1 MKVGSCEYREDVLYD
16 PEFGTWGRPEGGAW
30 RVGVTPLLAWL
41 SGGLTGVTLKPA
53 GTRIA
58 QGNSMASVEG
68 PRHFEVVRAPFECTV
83 KKVNEVLKKEPRT
96 VNRDPFGDGWLALV
110 EKVGPGSRLEPLAD
124 AAPTIEQRHISMK
137 VRCFAAFPDIELYE
151 VGTECSAVLS
161 RLDEELANSP
171 RGTVV
176 HLVSD
181 DPAAEI
187 EMIRWEDQTGNAL
200 LEVRAEGALRH
211 FIVKK
216 S

>member
-1 MKVGSCEYREDVLYD
+1 VKLGGCEYREDVLYD
-16 PEFGTWGRPEGGAW
+16 PEFGTWGRLEEGLW
-30 RVGVTPLLAWL
+30 RVGVTPLLPWL
-41 SGGLTGVTLKPA
+41 SGGLTAVTFKPA
-53 GTRIA
+53 GARIA
-58 QGNSMASVEG
+58 QGNSIASVEG
-68 PRHFEVVRAPFECTV
+68 PRHFEVVRAPFDCVV
-83 KKVNEVLKKEPRT
+83 KETNGALTKEPRT

-110 EKVGPGSRLEPLAD
+110 EKASPGSRLEPLAG
-124 AAPTIEQRHISMK
+124 AAPAIEQRHSSMK

-171 RGTVV
+171 RGAVV

-181 DPAAEI
+181 DPTAEI
-187 EMIRWEDQTGNAL
+187 EMMRWEGQTGNAL
-200 LEVRAEGALRH
+200 LEVRPEGALRH